1 MSESEH
7 TQSRGEE
14 RYTNHYS
21 FISPPGAGDQPVTGG
36 DFPRDGKVF
45 TQALRMSGSQTGA
58 QVEKVAEM
66 VGPDESVNGSEAG
79 SWASR
84 FWATQSASLKKRLTP
99 ADPTNSPSSSRA
111 SDSPAR
117 QMQKVIADLETRIQF
132 LEAQL
137 ERAYQ
142 KPDLARFSS
151 SELAIMA
158 SEAATNILQVAREEN
173 DALVSEAK
181 KILETA
187 KTDAQNRLDEAREE
201 AQSLLADA
209 QSKAANLQADVDSKS
224 DELMASTRAQ
234 AETILTE
241 AREEAGAMVFKAK
254 TEEGEILKAA
264 LKRRD
269 AMFDELELQRRTMIS
284 TLDDA
289 AEIQRLFAEGYGHL
303 RQALDESV
311 ANLIEPVKRARRQVN
326 YLDNEIAERGE
337 A

>member
-1 MSESEH
+1 VWAK
-7 TQSRGEE
+7 Q
-14 RYTNHYS
+14 
-21 FISPPGAGDQPVTGG
+21 GA
-36 DFPRDGKVF
+36 
-45 TQALRMSGSQTGA
+45 A
-58 QVEKVAEM
+58 
-66 VGPDESVNGSEAG
+66 
-79 SWASR
+79 
-84 FWATQSASLKKRLTP
+84 LKKRLTP
-99 ADPTNSPSSSRA
+99 ADPTSTPLIPRS

-117 QMQKVIADLETRIQF
+117 QMQKVIADLEARIQF

-137 ERAYQ
+137 QRAYE

-181 KILETA
+181 KILENA
-187 KTDAQNRLDEAREE
+187 KTQAQTRLDEAREE
-201 AQSLLADA
+201 TQALLADA
-209 QSKAANLQADVDSKS
+209 HSKAANLQADVDRKS
-224 DELMASTRAQ
+224 DELLSSARAE

-241 AREEAGAMVFKAK
+241 AREEAGAMIFKAK
-254 TEEGEILKAA
+254 TEEGEILKGA

-326 YLDNEIAERGE
+326 YLDSEIAERTE
-337 A
+337 S